1 MVRTT
6 LIWSSCIILIYCC
19 CSVTKSYLTPWTA
32 AHKAPLFFAIS
43 WNLLKLIFIESV
55 MPSNHLILCC
65 PFSFYLQSFPASGT
79 FSISQLFASG
89 GQSIGASASVLP
101 IHIQGWLLLGL
112 TDLISLQSRDSQ
124 ESSPAPQFKSIT
136 ASAQPSVQSNCHIC
150 TWILEKNI
158 DLIIQTTVDLFN
170 MWCLFFKMMSLLFH
184 MQSRFV
190 IAFFPRSKHLLISWL
205 QWFGTQ

>member
-101 IHIQGWLLLGL
+101 MNIQGWFPLE
-112 TDLISLQSRDSQ
+112 LISFRIWSPCSPRGSQ
-124 ESSPAPQFKSIT
+124 ESSPTPQFKSINS
-136 ASAQPSVQSNCHIC
+136 SALNLLYGLNSHIR
-150 TWILEKNI
+150 TWLLEKPY
-158 DLIIQTTVDLFN
+158 L
-170 MWCLFFKMMSLLFH
+170 
-184 MQSRFV
+184 
-190 IAFFPRSKHLLISWL
+190 WL
-205 QWFGTQ
+205 